1 MATVENWLGDL
12 KGAAG
17 EADAL
22 HKKDLKRRLD
32 AEKSAK
38 STLLHPNDL
47 RGSLDM
53 GRLLQTTLGGK
64 RAITA
69 DDLATFRRNIHTFEQ
84 KYTVTEG
91 LTARQIID
99 MANVIVSGKEADLK
113 RANREIKNAAVLS
126 FFNGT
131 MRFMTNAGPDSE
143 ETRHHVTV
151 QFMGYV
157 NAVSG
162 AAQDSQDKPL
172 DAVQIAFKLTKE
184 RLKFECDCGRWTFW
198 FRYIATLGRWGLGR
212 KELAFPKVR
221 NPYLAGVACKHVLR
235 VMSDIESSIFVA
247 KFIAKALE
255 KAIMQGHAKVILQ
268 QKQKEA
274 EAQRQTQRT
283 IKTTE
288 QREAENRKQREA
300 RAAKKAV
307 SQPKPPPKKST
318 KRSTTPKPKPAKP
331 SGLSQA
337 QIDAIRANTKA
348 AMSGLG
354 LPDAVI
360 NAAVESAVTAAINA
374 AK

>member
-1 MATVENWLGDL
+1 MATVDNWLGQL

-17 EADAL
+17 EADAR
-22 HKKDLKRRLD
+22 HKADLKRRLE

-38 STLLHPNDL
+38 STLLHPDDL
-47 RGSLDM
+47 RGNLDM

-69 DDLATFRRNIHTFEQ
+69 DDLAAFRRNIHTFEQ

-99 MANVIVSGKEADLK
+99 MANVKVSGKETDLK
-113 RANREIKNAAVLS
+113 RSNREIKNAAVLS

-143 ETRHHVTV
+143 DTRHHVTV

-162 AAQDSQDKPL
+162 AAQNTQDKPL
-172 DAVQIAFKLTKE
+172 DTVQIAFKLTKE
-184 RLKFECDCGRWTFW
+184 RLKFECDCGRHTFW
-198 FRYIATLGRWGLGR
+198 FRYLATIGRWGLGR

-221 NPYLAGVACKHVLR
+221 NPGMAGVACKHVLR

-255 KAIMQGHAKVILQ
+255 KAIMQGHAKVNLQ

-274 EAQRQTQRT
+274 ELQRQTQRT

-288 QREAENRKQREA
+288 QREADNLKQREA
-300 RAAKKAV
+300 RAAKKSA
-307 SQPKPPPKKST
+307 SQSKTPPKIVTRASK
-318 KRSTTPKPKPAKP
+318 KPKLPPKNTPEYSIAEK
-331 SGLSQA
+331 SIIQSL
-337 QIDAIRANTKA
+337 RAN
-348 AMSGLG
+348 GINE
-354 LPDAVI
+354 AVI
-360 NAAVESAVTAAINA
+360 QEAIKA
-374 AK
+374 LREAK